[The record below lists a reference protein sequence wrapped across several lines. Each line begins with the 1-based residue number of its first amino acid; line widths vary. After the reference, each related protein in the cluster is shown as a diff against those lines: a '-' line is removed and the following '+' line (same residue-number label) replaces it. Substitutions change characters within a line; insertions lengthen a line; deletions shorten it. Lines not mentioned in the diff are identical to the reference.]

1 MHEFDRGSTGPYIAG
16 MTNLRLLLLSL
27 APVPLFLSGCRAPV
41 PDNSGKWHGVTVLRN
56 HQQPNRADV
65 TLLWSQTEAAV
76 HGNAA
81 LKMNDVKDP
90 LHVPIH
96 TATIDSKGRVQLVGN
111 GAQVFGNVYLS
122 FDGTVFGEK
131 QTGQI
136 GLTAP
141 VILFGQETDS
151 GPFTFTRV

>member
-1 MHEFDRGSTGPYIAG
+1 

-41 PDNSGKWHGVTVLRN
+41 PDNSGKRHGVTVLRN
-56 HQQPNRADV
+56 HQQSTRADV
-65 TLLWSQTEAAV
+65 TLLLSQIGAAV
-76 HGNAA
+76 HGDGE
-81 LKMNDVKDP
+81 LEMNDVKDP

-96 TATIDSKGRVQLVGN
+96 TATID
-111 GAQVFGNVYLS
+111 VYLS
-122 FDGTVFGEK
+122 FDGTLFRET

>member
-56 HQQPNRADV
+56 HQQSTRADV
-65 TLLWSQTEAAV
+65 TLLLS
-76 HGNAA
+76 HIDGNAA

-90 LHVPIH
+90 LHVPIN

-111 GAQVFGNVYLS
+111 GPQAFGNVYLS
-122 FDGTVFGEK
+122 FDGTVFGET

-141 VILFGQETDS
+141 VILLGQGTDS